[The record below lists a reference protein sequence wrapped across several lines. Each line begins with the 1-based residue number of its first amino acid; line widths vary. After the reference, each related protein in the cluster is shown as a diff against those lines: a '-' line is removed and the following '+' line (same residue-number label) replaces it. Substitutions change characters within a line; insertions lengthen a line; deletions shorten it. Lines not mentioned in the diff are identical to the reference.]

1 MIKKNEKYLKL
12 INTLNE
18 FNKVKNPNKVI
29 VENIRLVYELLA
41 DKVIDHKE
49 AVGII
54 HEIIGYF
61 SKNKPATTQIKQHKK
76 SVKLYAGHRWT

>member
-18 FNKVKNPNKVI
+18 SNKVKNPNKVI

-41 DKVIDHKE
+41 DKVIDDRQ
-49 AVGII
+49 AILYI
-54 HEIIGYF
+54 HDIIGYF
-61 SKNKPATTQIKQHKK
+61 SKGDYPIMVYSNSRKVKK
-76 SVKLYAGHRWT
+76 K

>member
-18 FNKVKNPNKVI
+18 SNKVKNPNKVI

-41 DKVIDHKE
+41 DKVIDDRQ
-49 AVGII
+49 AILYI
-54 HEIIGYF
+54 HDIIGYF
-61 SKNKPATTQIKQHKK
+61 SKGDYPIIVYSNSGKVKK
-76 SVKLYAGHRWT
+76 K

>member
-1 MIKKNEKYLKL
+1 MIRKNVKSNEKYLKL

-18 FNKVKNPNKVI
+18 SNKVKNSNKVI
-29 VENIRLVYELLA
+29 IENIRLVYELLA

-49 AVGII
+49 AIGLI

-61 SKNKPATTQIKQHKK
+61 SKGDYPIMSYSNSSKVKRKK
-76 SVKLYAGHRWT
+76 